1 MAEIIVKGKPLPIHF
16 GMKAITEYTKRS
28 NRDFHD
34 VITSTESL
42 SSIETL
48 ADITV
53 MGLNEGARRCR
64 PAHGDNSSDG
74 NRRYTTDDVWDM
86 FDDEPNLI
94 LKVSEIFIESITPM
108 INKLGSLSPNAVPTA
123 VEKPSA

>member
-16 GMKAITEYTKRS
+16 GMKAITEYTKGR
-28 NRDFHD
+28 NTDFHN
-34 VITSTESL
+34 VVTSTESL
-42 SSIETL
+42 GSIETL

-64 PAHGDNSSDG
+64 PAHGDNSSDD

-108 INKLGSLSPNAVPTA
+108 IDKLGSLNPNAVPTA
-123 VEKPSA
+123 VENPSA

>member
-16 GMKAITEYTKRS
+16 GMRAITKYTKRS

-34 VITSTESL
+34 VVTSTESL

-64 PAHGDNSSDG
+64 PAHGDNSSDD

-108 INKLGSLSPNAVPTA
+108 IKELGGLAKNAQPTA
-123 VEKPSA
+123 MENPSE